1 MKTTFLFIAAST
13 ALLLASCGQSETE
26 ILQDGPWNVD
36 EILVDGQDATPEQT
50 TWTFSEGGTFTQS
63 SPDTGAQSGTY
74 TFDEETDELSMN
86 VEMNGIQA
94 TLSATLTVLES
105 NAMSGTGDVSVLG
118 MNVATFSAKASRP

>member
-63 SPDTGAQSGTY
+63 SPADGTETGTY
-74 TFDEETDELSMN
+74 TFDEETNALSITIDMD
-86 VEMNGIQA
+86 GIQG
-94 TLSATLTVLES
+94 TLSATLSELES
-105 NAMSGTGDVSVLG
+105 NSMSGTGNISVLG